1 MKDYVVVVRVL
12 VPECEDSQEAIN
24 YISENIGLSEFNLE
38 IDIEGEHCENNLES
52 EEKDND

>member
-1 MKDYVVVVRVL
+1 MKDYVVVVRVC

-38 IDIEGEHCENNLES
+38 IDIADEQCENNLES
-52 EEKDND
+52 EEQD

>member
-24 YISENIGLSEFNLE
+24 YISENIGLSDFTLG
-38 IDIEGEHCENNLES
+38 IDIADEHDATFDES
-52 EEKDND
+52 L